1 MKIPVLIEPISQE
14 RYRATGSHPF
24 VGSVE
29 AETPD
34 AALAK
39 MKQLI
44 DDRLAQGARIAL
56 IELPSGANPWLEM
69 AGIFH
74 DDPLFDEWQQA
85 IADYRREVNE
95 NADAP

>member
-1 MKIPVLIEPISQE
+1 MKIPILIEPISPQ
-14 RYRATGSHPF
+14 RYRATGSEPF

-44 DDRLAQGARIAL
+44 DERLAHGAHIAL
-56 IELPSGANPWLEM
+56 IDLPSGTNPWLDM

-85 IADYRREVNE
+85 IAHYRREVSE
-95 NADAP
+95 NPDGP

>member
-1 MKIPVLIEPISQE
+1 MKIPVLIEPISPE
-14 RYRATGSHPF
+14 RYRATGSGPF
-24 VGSVE
+24 VGSVD

-56 IELPSGANPWLEM
+56 IDLPSGANPWLDM
-69 AGIFH
+69 AGIFQ
-74 DDPLFDEWQQA
+74 DDPLFDEWQRA
-85 IADYRREVNE
+85 IADYRREVDQDPE
-95 NADAP
+95 AP